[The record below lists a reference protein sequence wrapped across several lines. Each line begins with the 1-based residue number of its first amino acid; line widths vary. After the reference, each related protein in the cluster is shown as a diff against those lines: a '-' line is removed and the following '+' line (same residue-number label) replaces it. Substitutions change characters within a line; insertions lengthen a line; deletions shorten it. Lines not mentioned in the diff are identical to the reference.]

1 MVEILDEDDDV
12 MEAPKPDH
20 VTPRNKRA
28 KKMKEPLPDEFL
40 RRSKR
45 HADRS
50 GGFKGKSVVEILN
63 PKPLAIIPATS
74 APAPHLN
81 RDIVEGIATG
91 FLQIHPRDVSDAL
104 IKMDVDDDMD

>member
-1 MVEILDEDDDV
+1 MVEILNEDDDV
-12 MEAPKPDH
+12 MEVPKPYH
-20 VTPRNKRA
+20 VTPCNKRA

-40 RRSKR
+40 RHSKR
-45 HADRS
+45 HTNKS
-50 GGFKGKSVVEILN
+50 GGFKGKSAMEILN

-91 FLQIHPRDVSDAL
+91 VLQIHPRDVSDAL
-104 IKMDVDDDMD
+104 IKMDADDDMD